1 MAGFGLLLRFLSTC
15 PWCGRDF
22 FLGVAVFFLLGVAG
36 FFLTRCGGF
45 FLWRIFL
52 AGVVV
57 AGRSPPL
64 GLHDGFQQES
74 HAVSTLARLEKNYTS
89 EDPKQ
94 NASNHTGSRWN
105 ALEPNLAS
113 PADAAKNV

>member
-1 MAGFGLLLRFLSTC
+1 MDPVVGQK
-15 PWCGRDF
+15 
-22 FLGVAVFFLLGVAG
+22 
-36 FFLTRCGGF
+36 GGE
-45 FLWRIFL
+45 
-52 AGVVV
+52 VDK
-57 AGRSPPL
+57 PP
-64 GLHDGFQQES
+64 EK
-74 HAVSTLARLEKNYTS
+74 LETVNPTNYTS